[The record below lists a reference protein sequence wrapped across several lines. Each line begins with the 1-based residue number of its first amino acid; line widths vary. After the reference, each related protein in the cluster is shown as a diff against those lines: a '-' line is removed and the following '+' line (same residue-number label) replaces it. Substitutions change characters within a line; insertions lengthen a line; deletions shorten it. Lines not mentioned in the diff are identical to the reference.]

1 MTTNFWGNLVRTLR
15 EEQSVSQRVLSARTG
30 VCRTAL
36 RRLEISGQSADIAMV
51 ERLLYYLGYELD
63 AVQRDSSTNVL
74 TDQIIAETD
83 KKQRARISSRRLMS
97 I

>member
-1 MTTNFWGNLVRTLR
+1 VTTNFWGNLVRTLR

-30 VCRTAL
+30 VGRTAL
-36 RRLEISGQSADIAMV
+36 RRLEISGESADIAMV
-51 ERLLYYLGYELD
+51 EKLLHYLGYELD

-74 TDQIIAETD
+74 ADQIAAETD
-83 KKQRARISSRRLMS
+83 KKQRARISSKRLMS